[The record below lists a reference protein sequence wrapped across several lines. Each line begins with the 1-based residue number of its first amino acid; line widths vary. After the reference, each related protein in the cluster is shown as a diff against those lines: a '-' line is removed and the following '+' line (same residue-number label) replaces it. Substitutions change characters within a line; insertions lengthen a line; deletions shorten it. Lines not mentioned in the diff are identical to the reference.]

1 MLVPCIRDVR
11 RYHHI
16 PDEGNAGPPPY
27 WSLVRRTFQVLGIGT
42 EMPNVSNEAC
52 KCSTFIFAGVGSTA
66 NLVLLGVTCTLVV
79 LQAYCEP

>member
-1 MLVPCIRDVR
+1 MWMLVPCIRDVR

-27 WSLVRRTFQVLGIGT
+27 WSLVRRTFQLLDIGT

-52 KCSTFIFAGVGSTA
+52 KCSTLFLPVLELQEIWYSS
-66 NLVLLGVTCTLVV
+66 VLLVR
-79 LQAYCEP
+79 